1 MDNSSLRIPV
11 IREEIHWPALI
22 AAVAAIT
29 AVGIAIGLGLPL
41 LSIILEK
48 RGVSSS
54 MIGLNSAMAGVAAM
68 VAAPLSTMIAQRLTV
83 VTTMVLSIVAASVS
97 ALGFYYAEALWM
109 WFPLRI
115 VFHGAITILF
125 VLSEFWINTAA
136 PPSRRGL
143 VFGIYATVLS
153 LGFAAGPL
161 IFSVI
166 GSEGILPFL
175 IGAGIILLAAVPI
188 IMARK
193 ENPAIDTP
201 PDLPFLR
208 YVFLVPTAT
217 AAVFIFG
224 AVESGGLS
232 LFPVYANRT
241 GFTESQGALLLMMMG
256 LGNVLFQI
264 PIGLIADRM
273 KDRRPLLSLFAI
285 YRTGWIAGPALPDPR
300 LAAYRSHP
308 AVLGW
313 QCCRPLHR
321 RAGASGRQAAWFGS
335 RSGQCRLRF
344 LLRAGDAGGS
354 ANHRGLD
361 GCGRQSRLRMG
372 ACVLFRDLC
381 SADTVSYCPA
391 SKTDLTFPAAF
402 VVSAQVSPWSL
413 ERCPRLHF

>member
-1 MDNSSLRIPV
+1 MDHSSSRNPA
-11 IREEIHWPALI
+11 IREDIHWPALI
-22 AAVAAIT
+22 AAVSAIT

-68 VAAPLSTMIAQRLTV
+68 VAAPLTTMIALRLGV
-83 VTTMVLSIVAASVS
+83 VTTMVLAIVAAAAS
-97 ALGFYYAEALWM
+97 AFGFYFAEALWM

-115 VFHGAITILF
+115 VFHGAITFLF

-143 VFGIYATVLS
+143 VLGIYATVLS

-161 IFSVI
+161 IFSII
-166 GSEGILPFL
+166 GSEGIMPFA
-175 IGAGIILLAAVPI
+175 IGAGVILLAAVPI
-188 IMARK
+188 LMARK
-193 ENPAIDTP
+193 ENPVIDTAP
-201 PDLPFLR
+201 AHSFMR

-224 AVESGGLS
+224 AVESGGLA

-264 PIGLIADRM
+264 PVGLIADRM

-285 YRTGWIAGPALPDPR
+285 IGLVGSISLPFLIHDW
-300 LAAYRSHP
+300 LLTAAI
-308 AVLGW
+308 
-313 QCCRPLHR
+313 
-321 RAGASGRQAAWFGS
+321 
-335 RSGQCRLRF
+335 
-344 LLRAGDAGGS
+344 LLFWGGS
-354 ANHRGLD
+354 VAGLYTVGLAHLGDQLHGADLASAN
-361 GCGRQSRLRMG
+361 
-372 ACVLFRDLC
+372 
-381 SADTVSYCPA
+381 
-391 SKTDLTFPAAF
+391 AAF
-402 VVSAQVSPWSL
+402 VFCYALGMLVGPQTIGVAMDVAGHHGFAWALAFFFGLYVLLTVFRIMLAPK
-413 ERCPRLHF
+413 RA

>member
-1 MDNSSLRIPV
+1 MDHSSLRNPA
-11 IREEIHWPALI
+11 IREVIHWPALL
-22 AAVAAIT
+22 AAVSAIT

-41 LSIILEK
+41 LSVILEK

-68 VAAPLSTMIAQRLTV
+68 VAAPISTMIAHRLGV
-83 VTTMVLSIVAASVS
+83 VTTMVLSIVAAAVS
-97 ALGFYYAEALWM
+97 ALGFYFAEALWM

-143 VFGIYATVLS
+143 VLGIYATVLS

-161 IFSVI
+161 IFSII

-175 IGAGIILLAAVPI
+175 IGSGVILLAAVPI

-193 ENPAIDTP
+193 EDPMIGTTAS
-201 PDLPFLR
+201 DLPFMR
-208 YVFLVPTAT
+208 YIFLVPTAT
-217 AAVFIFG
+217 AAVFVFG

-264 PIGLIADRM
+264 PIGLIADRIG
-273 KDRRPLLSLFAI
+273 DRRKLLSLFAI
-285 YRTGWIAGPALPDPR
+285 IGLVGSLALPF
-300 LAAYRSHP
+300 LIHNWLLTAAI
-308 AVLGW
+308 
-313 QCCRPLHR
+313 
-321 RAGASGRQAAWFGS
+321 
-335 RSGQCRLRF
+335 
-344 LLRAGDAGGS
+344 LLFWGGS
-354 ANHRGLD
+354 VAGLYTVGLAHLGDKLHGSDLASAN
-361 GCGRQSRLRMG
+361 
-372 ACVLFRDLC
+372 
-381 SADTVSYCPA
+381 
-391 SKTDLTFPAAF
+391 AAF
-402 VVSAQVSPWSL
+402 VFCYALGMLVGPQTIGVAMDVTGHHGFAWALALFFAIYVALTMFRMVL
-413 ERCPRLHF
+413 EPKRT

>member
-1 MDNSSLRIPV
+1 MDHSSSRTPA
-11 IREEIHWPALI
+11 IREVIHWPALF
-22 AAVAAIT
+22 AAISAIT

-41 LSIILEK
+41 LSVILEK

-68 VAAPLSTMIAQRLTV
+68 VAAPISTMIAQRFGV
-83 VTTMVLSIVAASVS
+83 VTTMVLSIVAAAAS
-97 ALGFYYAEALWM
+97 ALGFYFAEALWM

-143 VFGIYATVLS
+143 VLGIYATVLS

-175 IGAGIILLAAVPI
+175 IGAGVILLAAVPI

-193 ENPAIDTP
+193 ENPVIGASSNH
-201 PDLPFLR
+201 PFLR

-217 AAVFIFG
+217 AAVFVFG
-224 AVESGGLS
+224 AVESGGLA

-264 PIGLIADRM
+264 PVGLIADRIG
-273 KDRRPLLSLFAI
+273 DRRKLLSLFAVI
-285 YRTGWIAGPALPDPR
+285 GLAGSLALPF
-300 LAAYRSHP
+300 LIHSWLLTAAI
-308 AVLGW
+308 
-313 QCCRPLHR
+313 
-321 RAGASGRQAAWFGS
+321 
-335 RSGQCRLRF
+335 
-344 LLRAGDAGGS
+344 LLFWGGS
-354 ANHRGLD
+354 VAGLYTVGLAHLGDKLHGSDLASAN
-361 GCGRQSRLRMG
+361 
-372 ACVLFRDLC
+372 
-381 SADTVSYCPA
+381 
-391 SKTDLTFPAAF
+391 AAF
-402 VVSAQVSPWSL
+402 VFCYALGMLVGPQTIGVAMDVAGNSGFAWALAFFFAIYVVLTLFRMVL
-413 ERCPRLHF
+413 EPKRT